1 MGEEKTA
8 FLAHRRCLCYPVC
21 REGIGLIRLIATD
34 LDGTLLNDQKQ
45 LPPDFFSILQAL
57 NERNIRF
64 VAASG
69 RSRQAL
75 SYVFGKALEHMTL
88 ICDNGAFWVE
98 EGKNTFRSDLRPEDV
113 AQMTL
118 ALDGEEPQ

>member
-1 MGEEKTA
+1 MEEEKTA
-8 FLAHRRCLCYPVC
+8 FLARRRCLCYPVC
-21 REGIGLIRLIATD
+21 REGIRLIRLIATD

-75 SYVFGKALEHMTL
+75 S
-88 ICDNGAFWVE
+88 
-98 EGKNTFRSDLRPEDV
+98 
-113 AQMTL
+113 
-118 ALDGEEPQ
+118 